1 MPNQFKTWQKKL
13 TIQNKKGL
21 LLPMTGGNDAMIMT
35 TIGIVLVIGAT
46 IALVVFSKKT
56 RKVEK

>member
-1 MPNQFKTWQKKL
+1 
-13 TIQNKKGL
+13 
-21 LLPMTGGNDAMIMT
+21 MTGGNDAMIMT